1 MRVLV
6 VHNRYRI
13 QGGEERSVELQLE
26 ALRHAGVAHALLE
39 RRSSDL
45 SRAQAARALLRGGRD
60 EDDVEAATRELR
72 ADVVHV
78 HNMLPLPG
86 PRGLEAARSAGA
98 SVLLH
103 LHNLRLFCAIGV
115 AARDGGPCF
124 RCHHRNTLPGLALN
138 CRGSLPE
145 AAVYAVALAR
155 HQPAV
160 FEAVDRF
167 VVPSSYAAGQSALL
181 GVPADRL
188 DVLPHYL
195 PAEAFAE
202 RAGRPRGATRSWPPG
217 SRPRRAST
225 PRSRPPP
232 PRASRCAWRVRDRP
246 PRSWPRSRRSAA
258 APVEFTGRLERASL
272 ARELA
277 GAAMLLMPSRY
288 HEFAPYSALEA
299 MAAGVPVIASA
310 LGGLPE
316 LVGAERCV
324 PPGDPAALA
333 ARMSALWG
341 SPELRRAEGDEL
353 IARAR
358 AGHGEERYVEPPPGA
373 LQPRSPVVERVGH
386 RLLERDRRGPAA
398 RLGEQLRRSRAPPA
412 RRARGLVRDRPRGG
426 PRLAPRAV
434 RAPRSRARSWTGR
447 CTRCRRR
454 AGRPAAAT
462 YARTMSRTSVKSRRG
477 VRVARCAPRRA
488 PLASASAT
496 WRVIVPTT

>member
-13 QGGEERSVELQLE
+13 QGGEERSVELQLA
-26 ALRHAGVAHALLE
+26 ALRRAGVAHALLE
-39 RRSSDL
+39 RSSADISRSG
-45 SRAQAARALLRGGRD
+45 AALALLRGGRD
-60 EDDVEAATRELR
+60 EDDVEAAVRELP

-86 PRGLEAARSAGA
+86 PRGLRAARSTGA

-124 RCHHRNTLPGLALN
+124 RCHHRNTLPGLVLN

-145 AAVYAVALAR
+145 AVVYAAALAR

-160 FEAVDRF
+160 LEAVDRF

-188 DVLPHYL
+188 EVLPHYL

-202 RAGRPRGATRSWPPG
+202 HSRAGEG
-217 SRPRRAST
+217 SYALVVSRLSPEKGIDSAIEAAAST
-225 PRSRPPP
+225 GIPL
-232 PRASRCAWRVRDRP
+232 RVAGDGPAAEGLGELAKLSSAAVEFLGRLDRP
-246 PRSWPRSRRSAA
+246 
-258 APVEFTGRLERASL
+258 SL

-288 HEFAPYSALEA
+288 HEFAPHSALEA
-299 MAAGVPVIASA
+299 MAAGVPVIASS

-316 LVGAERCV
+316 MLGAGRCV
-324 PPGDPAALA
+324 APGDAAALA
-333 ARMSALWG
+333 ARMAALWE
-341 SPELRRAEGDEL
+341 SPELRRSEGDEL

-358 AGHGEERYVEPPPGA
+358 AHHGEKGYV
-373 LQPRSPVVERVGH
+373 R
-386 RLLERDRRGPAA
+386 RLLD
-398 RLGEQLRRSRAPPA
+398 
-412 RRARGLVRDRPRGG
+412 VY
-426 PRLAPRAV
+426 
-434 RAPRSRARSWTGR
+434 SRARQ
-447 CTRCRRR
+447 
-454 AGRPAAAT
+454 
-462 YARTMSRTSVKSRRG
+462 
-477 VRVARCAPRRA
+477 
-488 PLASASAT
+488 
-496 WRVIVPTT
+496 